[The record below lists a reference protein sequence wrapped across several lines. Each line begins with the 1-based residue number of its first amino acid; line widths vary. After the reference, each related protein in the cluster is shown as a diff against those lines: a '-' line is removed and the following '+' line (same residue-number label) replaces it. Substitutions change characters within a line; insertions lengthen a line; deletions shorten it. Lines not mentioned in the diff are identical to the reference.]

1 MADEDSFPWELLK
14 ADCLRLVCQ
23 QLLSQS
29 QIAYAFGKRDD
40 MVVFLRDISTR
51 GCECPRLFTLSV
63 VVVSRK
69 KAPHLQPTVWAGD
82 DRFL

>member
-29 QIAYAFGKRDD
+29 ELAYAFGKRDD
-40 MVVFLRDISTR
+40 MIAFLRDISTR
-51 GCECPRLFTLSV
+51 GCESSSV
-63 VVVSRK
+63 FLPVVIVSSICS
-69 KAPHLQPTVWAGD
+69 LQ
-82 DRFL
+82 L